1 MPAFFNAISN
11 TTPTRKQF
19 LLPLVLLMLVLLT
32 FATSWAKAE
41 KIAIPPLSGRVTDL
55 TQTLS
60 AEQVKTLSQKLA
72 QLEKS
77 KGSQIAVLMIP
88 TTGDESIEQ
97 YSIRLADEWKIGRKG
112 VADGVILLI
121 AKQDKRLRIEVGRGL
136 EGALPDVTAGRIV
149 REVIRPLFKQNDF
162 YGGINAGVDKI
173 VAVIDG
179 EALPPPPASKG
190 HTSSYFSDGIFG
202 LHPLF
207 WIALLIAG
215 LVSSKFI
222 HPWLGRGGAGAGGVV
237 AALVGGAT
245 LGTSLLVGAGFLLL
259 LTLLASRFFWEIAEV
274 LLRIGFSGGF
284 GGGGNDRFSGGGGDF
299 GGGGASGDW

>member
-1 MPAFFNAISN
+1 MPAFSSALQS
-11 TTPTRKQF
+11 RKQF
-19 LLPLVLLMLVLLT
+19 LLSLCLLMCVFLT
-32 FATSWAKAE
+32 FTTSWAQAE
-41 KIAIPPLSGRVTDL
+41 QIAIPPLSGRVTDL

-60 AEQVKTLSQKLA
+60 AEQVQALSQKLA

-97 YSIRLADEWKIGRKG
+97 YSIRVADEWKIGRKEI
-112 VADGVILLI
+112 ADGVILLI

-190 HTSSYFSDGIFG
+190 HSSNYFSDGILG

-215 LVSSKFI
+215 LVSAKFI
-222 HPWLGRGGAGAGGVV
+222 HPWLGRGGAGAGGAV
-237 AALVGGAT
+237 AVLVGGAG
-245 LGTSLLVGAGFLLL
+245 LGTALIVGAGLALL
-259 LTLLASRFFWEIAEV
+259 LTLLASRFFWEIAEL

>member
-1 MPAFFNAISN
+1 MSILS
-11 TTPTRKQF
+11 TRTPRQLF
-19 LLPLVLLMLVLLT
+19 CYLVLALMLLT
-32 FATSWAKAE
+32 ASCVQAE
-41 KIAIPPLSGRVTDL
+41 QIAIPPLSGRVIDL
-55 TQTLS
+55 TSTLT
-60 AEQVKTLSQKLA
+60 ADQVRSLTQKLA
-72 QLEKS
+72 QLEKV
-77 KGSQIAVLMIP
+77 KGSQIAVLMLP
-88 TTGDESIEQ
+88 TTGEESIEQ

-136 EGALPDVTAGRIV
+136 EGALPDVTAGRII
-149 REVIRPLFKQNDF
+149 REVIRPRFKQNDF
-162 YGGINAGVDKI
+162 YGGINSGVDKI

-179 EALPPPPASKG
+179 EALPPPPVSKG
-190 HTSSYFSDGIFG
+190 HSANYFSDGIFG

-207 WIALLIAG
+207 WIALIIAG
-215 LVSSKFI
+215 VVSSKFI

-245 LGTSLLVGAGFLLL
+245 LGTSLLVGAGLAVL
-259 LTLLASRFFWEIAEV
+259 LTLLASRFFWEIAEL

-284 GGGGNDRFSGGGGDF
+284 GGGNDRFSGGGGDF